1 VLHKSV
7 IVAIERLIQKQVV
20 RELSKNKLKTGK
32 TLQTYKN
39 VRSVM
44 G

>member
-7 IVAIERLIQKQVV
+7 IFAIERLIQKQVV
-20 RELSKNKLKTGK
+20 RERLKNKLKTGK
-32 TLQTYKN
+32 MHQISKN
-39 VRSVM
+39 VRNVM